1 VLGPETRS
9 RLSDAAP
16 DAWVPEPHR
25 LGDVALRG
33 LRTGGALEGCDREV
47 QQRGD
52 EIAASLNARGPAAD
66 FFD

>member
-1 VLGPETRS
+1 M
-9 RLSDAAP
+9 
-16 DAWVPEPHR
+16 
-25 LGDVALRG
+25 ALRG